1 MPLLSPPSLLSRHPR
16 AQTSVS
22 PSGSAAAANAH
33 TMKSEMSDRPS
44 APSTFANAL
53 GMPCALL
60 SLASG
65 AVSLVVAFLL
75 WWYTFATPIKQLGEQ
90 AGVFSALL
98 GLVLAGIGLASH
110 RKGARRVALIAVI
123 VNLSIVCFTADTI
136 LKFLR

>member
-1 MPLLSPPSLLSRHPR
+1 M
-16 AQTSVS
+16 
-22 PSGSAAAANAH
+22 SAALA
-33 TMKSEMSDRPS
+33 
-44 APSTFANAL
+44 
-53 GMPCALL
+53 MPCAVL

-75 WWYTFATPIKQLGEQ
+75 WWGTFAPWIKRVGEQ

-98 GLVLAGIGLASH
+98 GLVLAGIGLTST
-110 RKGARRVALIAVI
+110 RKGVRRIAIAAVI

>member
-1 MPLLSPPSLLSRHPR
+1 
-16 AQTSVS
+16 
-22 PSGSAAAANAH
+22 
-33 TMKSEMSDRPS
+33 MKSEASERS
-44 APSTFANAL
+44 APVAPSSFANAL

-110 RKGARRVALIAVI
+110 RKGARRVALLAVI
-123 VNLSIVCFTADTI
+123 VNLSIVCFTVDTI